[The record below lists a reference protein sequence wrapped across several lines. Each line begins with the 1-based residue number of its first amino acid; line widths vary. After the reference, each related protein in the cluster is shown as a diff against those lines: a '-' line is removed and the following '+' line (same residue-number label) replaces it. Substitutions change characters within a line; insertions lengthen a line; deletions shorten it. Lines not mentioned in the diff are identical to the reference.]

1 MYVVCTFDLPRSNI
15 KDPFPSPHPQTPH
28 KHYLLFNATLNLLG
42 LFLANLVQNSGEM
55 NYI

>member
-1 MYVVCTFDLPRSNI
+1 MYTLVLQRSNI
-15 KDPFPSPHPQTPH
+15 KDPFPSPQTQTPE
-28 KHYLLFNATLNLLG
+28 KHYLLFYATLNLLG